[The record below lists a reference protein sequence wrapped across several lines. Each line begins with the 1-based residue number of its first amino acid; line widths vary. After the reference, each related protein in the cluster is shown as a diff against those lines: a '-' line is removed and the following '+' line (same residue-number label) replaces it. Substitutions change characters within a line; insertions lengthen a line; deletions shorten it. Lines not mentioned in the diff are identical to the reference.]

1 SARTHAG
8 DTAAQSSC
16 TGKLSRHRQAIC
28 PASATLHK
36 SAAAFLSD
44 LRTVLPHT
52 GPRSSN
58 TLLACLNP
66 RPFRLRA
73 PRSPPRDSFPTYASS
88 SAMRTATSHLL
99 VRPSAQSQS
108 ILPANAQCFPSTPP
122 ATSAPSPRRGERH
135 RSFSTLLAPLVN
147 SWQPSRSS
155 RKQ

>member
-1 SARTHAG
+1 
-8 DTAAQSSC
+8 
-16 TGKLSRHRQAIC
+16 
-28 PASATLHK
+28 P
-36 SAAAFLSD
+36 AFLSD

-73 PRSPPRDSFPTYASS
+73 PRSTPRDSFPTYASS

-99 VRPSAQSQS
+99 VRPSAQPQS

-122 ATSAPSPRRGERH
+122 ATSAPSPHQDVRR
-135 RSFSTLLAPLVN
+135 RSFSPLPWPSVN
-147 SWQPSRSS
+147 S
-155 RKQ
+155 